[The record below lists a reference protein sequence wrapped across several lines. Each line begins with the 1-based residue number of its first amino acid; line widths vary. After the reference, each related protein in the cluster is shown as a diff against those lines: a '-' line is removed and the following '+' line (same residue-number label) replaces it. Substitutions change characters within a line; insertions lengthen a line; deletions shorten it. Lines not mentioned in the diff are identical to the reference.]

1 MEEQFQS
8 NLDSQ
13 LALPIQARL
22 LIDRLKMNSNLLKK
36 LSLCGIATQL
46 GTGIALAQP
55 TPSLIGTWTGE
66 SHSISVDGSTTNPT
80 SSWEKPALGARKIT
94 LEVTQQK
101 DRRFWGKVYANG
113 QLQGPFIGVLGVDT
127 KTVSLIGPNAK
138 AIGTLLGNNEI
149 EYCYLDANIAS
160 GNSLYA
166 ASCSELFRK

>member
-1 MEEQFQS
+1 MEGQFQS

-101 DRRFWGKVYANG
+101 
-113 QLQGPFIGVLGVDT
+113 GPFIGVLGVDT